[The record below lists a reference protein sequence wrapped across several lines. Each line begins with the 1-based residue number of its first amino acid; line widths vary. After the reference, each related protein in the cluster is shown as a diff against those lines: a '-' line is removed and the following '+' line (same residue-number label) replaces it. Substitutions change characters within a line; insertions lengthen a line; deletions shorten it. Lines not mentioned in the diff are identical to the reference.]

1 MELNISLINDFT
13 RLLNHG
19 DDVSPLVRRL
29 LRAYHDM
36 ALFDISIINRRLIH
50 MTLVCIHH
58 FLPNRH

>member
-36 ALFDISIINRRLIH
+36 AL
-50 MTLVCIHH
+50 VCIHH

>member
-36 ALFDISIINRRLIH
+36 AL
-50 MTLVCIHH
+50 VCIHH
-58 FLPNRH
+58 FLPNRHWACNRLAICLV